1 MGLGEVA
8 LQAGTQIR
16 SPCCLKPRGLRS
28 GRESKANSQADSL
41 GERLVLE
48 GEPPEVCGSVT
59 NRRGGARRR
68 EPGLYGGT
76 VWAQPPGLHLNKP
89 AALGKRG
96 PNSHRPVQ
104 WAGPLPPGEVSL
116 LQQVGPT
123 LGFRQREVRLAH

>member
-16 SPCCLKPRGLRS
+16 SPCGLKPTGLRS
-28 GRESKANSQADSL
+28 GRESKANSQADSSGGSRPKSVAL
-41 GERLVLE
+41 SRIGEEGPE
-48 GEPPEVCGSVT
+48 GENPACTE
-59 NRRGGARRR
+59 GA
-68 EPGLYGGT
+68 

-96 PNSHRPVQ
+96 PCSHRPAQ
-104 WAGPLPPGEVSL
+104 WTWPRPSGEVSL

-123 LGFRQREVRLAH
+123 PGLQQREVRLAH